1 MKKMK
6 MTKIGMFFVGLL
18 LFGACHHKL
27 TSKTNSSNIQKMEVL
42 AYYQSSGK
50 LGYKVESVKIDG
62 DKLIFNIIH
71 NGGCKPHTFR
81 LIGDSTILKSKPI
94 QTNLYLVHEN
104 NDDICADEIKK
115 ELIFDISR
123 LKNMG
128 HNPIQINIDHLNTLL
143 YEYK

>member
-1 MKKMK
+1 MMMK
-6 MTKIGMFFVGLL
+6 MTKIAMLL
-18 LFGACHHKL
+18 LGFATLNSCHSKL
-27 TSKTNSSNIQKMEVL
+27 SPKTTSNNIQKMEVL

-71 NGGCKPHTFR
+71 NGSCKPHSFR
-81 LIGDSTILKSKPI
+81 LIGDSTLLKSKPE

-104 NDDICADEIKK
+104 NGDICADEIKK

-128 HNPIQINIDHLNTLL
+128 YNPIQINIDNLNTLL